1 MVVCS
6 RLYVSRSSYPDA
18 KDGDDVEMRDGAL
31 PDMTSVEFDD
41 DTLELTLPSGTHF
54 NCHAHTHLPSPALAC
69 DDLSLDNQWQ
79 KDYELIIEHPSVSR
93 YHSCSATPLV
103 ALTLKL

>member
-41 DTLELTLPSGTHF
+41 DTLELTLPSGTQLPR
-54 NCHAHTHLPSPALAC
+54 AHTPALSST
-69 DDLSLDNQWQ
+69 SL
-79 KDYELIIEHPSVSR
+79 
-93 YHSCSATPLV
+93 
-103 ALTLKL
+103 